1 MQDISSE
8 RKKNKKPKKSKPNP
22 ESEDAHDEGKE
33 RKRKRIT
40 EAENGE
46 AADINGVDRDELSR
60 DRKPKKSKKQKL
72 EHRSELENKA
82 EGNELK
88 ASSEPLPDAED
99 PQRDKPKFDKAQK
112 KKEKH
117 QRREE
122 RRQAN
127 LAQKAA
133 AKRESESAPL
143 KVKVDKAAEEWEDIS
158 ADGEEE
164 NDIEAVD
171 VSGLANEPQ
180 VERHSSAS
188 ASPAPE
194 SLFSNNS
201 VQPSASASSNTSIDV
216 PASDP
221 DKARKIKLPKID
233 PDVLKERLR
242 QRIEALRAARK
253 ADGPDGRPARNRQEL
268 LEARRKKEEQRKQ
281 HKKEL
286 RKQAKED
293 EQRLKTEQELAQL
306 RGSGSPMSLDLFS
319 SPRPASPDTNFSF
332 GRVAFD
338 DGQQLDSTLSNIF
351 DARRKKGP
359 SDPRTALQAAEA
371 KRKRISGL
379 DEAKRAD
386 IAEKDIWLNAKKRA
400 HGERVRDDTDLLKKT
415 LKRKEKMK
423 SKSEKEW
430 DERIKGVEK
439 AKEAKQ
445 RKREENLQKRREEK
459 GVRGK
464 KAKAR
469 LAQERAKKKAVRR
482 PGFEGSFRSKARK

>member
-1 MQDISSE
+1 VQDISSE
-8 RKKNKKPKKSKPNP
+8 RKKNKKALKEEKKAKKAAVNA
-22 ESEDAHDEGKE
+22 ESEDAME
-33 RKRKRIT
+33 RKRKRIS
-40 EAENGE
+40 EAEDGD
-46 AADINGVDRDELSR
+46 AAHANGVGEHEPSR
-60 DRKPKKSKKQKL
+60 ERKPKKSKKLKVDHQSKP
-72 EHRSELENKA
+72 ENPV
-82 EGNELK
+82 EDNEPK
-88 ASSEPLPDAED
+88 PSSEPLPDTQSPRKD
-99 PQRDKPKFDKAQK
+99 GPKYDKAQK
-112 KKEKH
+112 KKEKQ

-122 RRQAN
+122 RKQAKP
-127 LAQKAA
+127 AQKAA
-133 AKRESESAPL
+133 PAPR
-143 KVKVDKAAEEWEDIS
+143 KGEVDKNAEEWEDVS
-158 ADGEEE
+158 VDGDEE

-171 VSGLANEPQ
+171 VSGLADEPQ
-180 VERHSSAS
+180 AERHSSAS
-188 ASPAPE
+188 ASPAPD

-201 VQPSASASSNTSIDV
+201 VQPSASSNTSIDV
-216 PASDP
+216 PASNP
-221 DKARKIKLPKID
+221 DKARKLKLPKID
-233 PDVLKERLR
+233 PEVLKERLR
-242 QRIEALRAARK
+242 QRIEALRTARK

-281 HKKEL
+281 HKKDL

-338 DGQQLDSTLSNIF
+338 NGQQLDSTLSNIF
-351 DARRKKGP
+351 DGRRKKGP

-371 KRKRISGL
+371 KRKRIAGL
-379 DEAKRAD
+379 DEVKRAD
-386 IAEKDIWLNAKKRA
+386 IAEKDLWLNAKKRA
-400 HGERVRDDTDLLKKT
+400 HGEHVRDDTDLLKKT

-445 RKREENLQKRREEK
+445 RKREENLLKRREEK
-459 GVRGK
+459 GVKGK

-469 LAQERAKKKAVRR
+469 LAQERSAKKKTVRR